1 MRSRKS
7 EQKFFMEKF
16 DFTGGKKIL
25 LASASPRRREL
36 LGLLDAQVELA
47 PLTDVDESYP
57 ATLAAEEVPAYISRK
72 KADAYAGSI
81 GSDEILVTADTVVIS
96 DGSVLGKPEDEA
108 DARRMLERLSGRTHK
123 VITGV
128 TVAAGHDLLT
138 FSEETLVEF
147 APLAQDEIDHYVK
160 CYRPLDKAGAYGI
173 QEWIGF
179 IGVKGIRGDY
189 YNVMG
194 LPVHA
199 LYRHIRE
206 ICRH

>member
-1 MRSRKS
+1 
-7 EQKFFMEKF
+7 MEKF

-36 LGLLDAQVELA
+36 LGLLDAEVEIA
-47 PLTDVDESYP
+47 PLRKVDESYP
-57 ATLAAEEVPAYISRK
+57 VTLAPEEVPAFISRR
-72 KADAYAGSI
+72 KAEAYAGAL
-81 GSDEILVTADTVVIS
+81 GPDEVLVTADTVVIS
-96 DGSVLGKPEDEA
+96 DGAVLGKPADEA
-108 DARRMLERLSGRTHK
+108 EAAVMLERLSGRVHK
-123 VITGV
+123 VVTGV
-128 TVAAGHDLLT
+128 TLVCGSESET

-147 APLAQDEIDHYVK
+147 APLERDEIDHYVR

-179 IGVKGIRGDY
+179 IGVKGITGDY

-199 LYRHIRE
+199 LYRRLRQL
-206 ICRH
+206 CGASASR